1 MSPIRY
7 SIRPKHPAAHL
18 FEITLTVSDPDPA
31 GQRFM
36 LPVWIPGSYMIREFA
51 RHIVTLKAES
61 EGGGTVL
68 ECEKIDKATW
78 QCAVAPG
85 AITLTYEVYAWDLSV
100 RAAHLDQTHGFFNG
114 ASVFLLPLG
123 KEEAP
128 CEVEIL
134 PPAQD
139 AVQQAEVWRVAT
151 ALPRQSAEEWGFGGY
166 RARNYD
172 ELIDHPVEMG
182 CFSVASFSACAVPH
196 HICISGQQRADL
208 ERLCRDVQK
217 ICEYQIGLFGAP
229 APMERYVFLVM
240 AVGEGYGGLE
250 HRASTALLCS
260 RWDLPLPHE
269 AKVSEGYRRFL
280 GLVSHEYFHTWNVK
294 RIKPLAF
301 MAYDLA
307 RENYTRQLWAFEG
320 LTSYY
325 DDLTLVRSGLIDES
339 SYLELLAENIGRVL
353 AESARFKQ
361 SVAESS
367 FDAWIKYYRA
377 DENAPNA
384 VVSYYR
390 KGALIGLALDLLL
403 RRDSGGKCSLD
414 DVMRALWREYGING
428 IGVPEGGVEAMAE
441 RVSGLDLK
449 QFFISAVKG
458 TEDIDLAALF
468 KNFAIDMTLRPA
480 SVKNEGDRIEA
491 SLGAKIGG
499 SSDAVL
505 LHVYDDGAAQRAG
518 LSAGDVVM
526 ALDGLRVNAATL
538 DKRVRSYVAQSRVV
552 LSVFRRDEL
561 MTFNVTLLPQRAT
574 TCVLTTRLEPAA
586 GKAARLAWLGSVK

>member
-1 MSPIRY
+1 MSPLRY

-18 FEITLTVSDPDPA
+18 FEVTLTLSDPDPA

-51 RHIVTLKAES
+51 RHIVTLKAKG
-61 EGGGTVL
+61 EGRAL
-68 ECEKIDKATW
+68 QCEKIDKATW
-78 QCAVAPG
+78 RCEAASG
-85 AITLTYEVYAWDLSV
+85 AITLSYEVYAWDLSV

-123 KEEAP
+123 REQAP

-134 PPAQD
+134 PPAHD
-139 AVQQAEVWRVAT
+139 AVQQAEAWRVAT
-151 ALPRQSAEEWGFGGY
+151 ALPRASAKEWGFGSY

-182 CFSVASFSACAVPH
+182 CFSSASFTACATPH
-196 HICISGQQRADL
+196 HICISGKHSADL

-260 RWDLPLPHE
+260 RWDLPLAHE
-269 AKVSEGYRRFL
+269 AKVSEGYRRLL

-294 RIKPLAF
+294 RIKPQAF

-325 DDLTLVRSGLIDES
+325 DDLTLVRSGLIDEH

-390 KGALIGLALDLLL
+390 KGAMIGLALDLLL

-414 DVMRALWREYGING
+414 DVLRALWSEYGVKE

-449 QFFISAVKG
+449 QFFARAVYG
-458 TEDIDLAALF
+458 TEDIDIAALF
-468 KNFAIDMTLRPA
+468 KDFAIDMTLRPA
-480 SVKNEGDRIEA
+480 SVKKAGDRIEA
-491 SLGAKIGG
+491 SLGAKTGG
-499 SSDAVL
+499 GSDAVL
-505 LHVYDDGAAQRAG
+505 LHVNDGGAAQRAG

-538 DKRVRSYVAQSRVV
+538 DKRIGSYAPQSCVV
-552 LSVFRRDEL
+552 LSIFRRDEL
-561 MTFNVTLLPQRAT
+561 MTFKVTLLPQPAT
-574 TCVLTTRLEPAA
+574 TCVLMTRLEPAA
-586 GKAARLAWLGSVK
+586 DKAARLAWLGAGP